1 MLGNPK
7 KWSPHFDTDIVNTR
21 LQMLFIVIQNSL
33 QRSIYTTS
41 IKQKREE
48 DGNVSEYNKHLIDIS
63 DTEQTLVSV

>member
-1 MLGNPK
+1 MFGNPK
-7 KWSPHFDTDIVNTR
+7 KLSPHFDTEIVNTR

-33 QRSIYTTS
+33 QRTIYTTS

>member
-1 MLGNPK
+1 MFGNPK
-7 KWSPHFDTDIVNTR
+7 KWSPHFDTEIVNTR

-41 IKQKREE
+41 IKQKRKV